1 MSGFEGYKIPSEHK
15 GEFTPDEVNEM
26 RRAFQAFDVNG
37 DGHIDAEELKSI
49 LDNLGERVS
58 ADSLTKMIAEV
69 DTDGNN
75 TVEWNEFCT
84 MMYNIRNGKGEA
96 ALGQVVK
103 KAAKMFNVE
112 GAGGATHTF
121 SEDEKNAFTL
131 HLNNCLGKDPDL
143 ADRMPMDVE
152 SMAVFDSCTDGL
164 MLCKLINLAEEGSVD
179 ERALNKK
186 KNMNV
191 YQKTEN
197 QNLAINAARSIG
209 CQVVNVGAADLIE
222 GRPILVLG
230 LLWQIIKLQ
239 LTSSISL
246 KDCPELVLLLEDG
259 EELDDLLKLSPED
272 ILLRWF
278 NYHLKQ
284 SGSSRRVTNF
294 GSDLKDSECYSILLN
309 QICKCGL
316 VGAGDDK
323 TKAAKVIA
331 NANGMGVESFIQ
343 PNDIVKGNKKLNLGF
358 CAQIFNTNSGLTIT
372 EEELADFDFA
382 GLDLDD
388 AGDTREER
396 IFRMWINSLNI
407 EGLYIN
413 DLFGDLCD
421 GVAILKVMDKVQPGI
436 VAWKKVNMSPKNKFK
451 RVENCNYA
459 VTLAKQMKFSMV
471 NIGGLDICDKNKK
484 LILGII
490 WQLMRRHTINI
501 LTTLTPGDKLVEDR
515 EIIDW
520 ANNQVK
526 KSGKST
532 SIRNFND
539 ASLSSGVFLLDLCS
553 SVEPRAVDPAV
564 VTNGAGPDNQL
575 NNARYAISVARKMG
589 ACVFLTPED
598 IVEVKSKMVLMFV
611 ASLWSC
617 SLSM

>member
-1 MSGFEGYKIPSEHK
+1 M
-15 GEFTPDEVNEM
+15 
-26 RRAFQAFDVNG
+26 
-37 DGHIDAEELKSI
+37 
-49 LDNLGERVS
+49 
-58 ADSLTKMIAEV
+58 
-69 DTDGNN
+69 
-75 TVEWNEFCT
+75 
-84 MMYNIRNGKGEA
+84 
-96 ALGQVVK
+96 
-103 KAAKMFNVE
+103 
-112 GAGGATHTF
+112 
-121 SEDEKNAFTL
+121 
-131 HLNNCLGKDPDL
+131 
-143 ADRMPMDVE
+143 
-152 SMAVFDSCTDGL
+152 
-164 MLCKLINLAEEGSVD
+164 
-179 ERALNKK
+179 
-186 KNMNV
+186 
-191 YQKTEN
+191 
-197 QNLAINAARSIG
+197 
-209 CQVVNVGAADLIE
+209 
-222 GRPILVLG
+222 
-230 LLWQIIKLQ
+230 
-239 LTSSISL
+239 
-246 KDCPELVLLLEDG
+246 LLLEDG

-309 QICKCGL
+309 QISKCGL

>member
-1 MSGFEGYKIPSEHK
+1 MSGFDGYKIPANLK
-15 GEFTPDEVNEM
+15 KDFTPDETNEM
-26 RRAFQAFDVNG
+26 RRAYQAFDING
-37 DGHIDAEELKSI
+37 DGHIDADELKSV
-49 LDNLGERVS
+49 LDNLGERMS
-58 ADSLTKMIAEV
+58 ADALNKMIDEV
-69 DTDGNN
+69 DTDGNK
-75 TVEWNEFCT
+75 TVEWDEFCQ
-84 MMYNIRNGKGEA
+84 MMHNIRNGKGEA
-96 ALGQVVK
+96 AMAQVVK

-112 GAGGATHTF
+112 GAGGAVHTF
-121 SEDEKNAFTL
+121 SEEERDAFTL

-143 ADRMPMDVE
+143 SNMPMKID
-152 SMAVFDSCTDGL
+152 SMELFENCQDGL

-197 QNLAINAARSIG
+197 QNLAINAARAIG
-209 CQVVNVGAADLIE
+209 CQVVNVGAMDLIE
-222 GRPILVLG
+222 GRPILILG
-230 LLWQIIKLQ
+230 LIWQIIKLQ
-239 LTSSISL
+239 LTSNISL

-259 EELDDLLKLSPED
+259 EELEDLLKLSAED

-278 NYHLKQ
+278 NYHLKNA
-284 SGSSRRVTNF
+284 GSARRVTNF
-294 GSDLKDSECYSILLN
+294 GGDLKDSECYSILLN
-309 QICKCGL
+309 QITKCGL

-323 TKAAKVIA
+323 AKATQVIA
-331 NANGMGVESFIQ
+331 NANAMGVESFIQ

-358 CAQIFNTNSGLTIT
+358 CAQIFNTNSGLVIS

-407 EGLYIN
+407 DGLYIN
-413 DLFGDLCD
+413 DLFGDLTD
-421 GVAILKVMDKVQPGI
+421 GVAILKIMDKVEPGI
-436 VAWKKVNMSPKNKFK
+436 VSWRKVNMSPKNKFK

-501 LTTLTPGDKLVEDR
+501 LTNLTPGDKLVTDN
-515 EIIDW
+515 EIIQW
-520 ANNQVK
+520 ANDKV
-526 KSGKST
+526 KSGGKPS

-539 ASLSSGVFLLDLCS
+539 SSIASGQFLLDLCA
-553 SVEPRAVDPAV
+553 SVESRAVDPSIVSSGSTPEAK
-564 VTNGAGPDNQL
+564 L
-575 NNARYAISVARKMG
+575 NNARYAISVARKIG

-611 ASLWSC
+611 ASLWNA
-617 SLSM
+617 SLSMA